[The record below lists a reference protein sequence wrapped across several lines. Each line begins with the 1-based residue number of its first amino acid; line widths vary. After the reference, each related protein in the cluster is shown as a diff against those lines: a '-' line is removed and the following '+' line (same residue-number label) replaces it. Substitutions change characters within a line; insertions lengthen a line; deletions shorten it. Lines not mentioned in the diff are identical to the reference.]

1 MQLTKRKLVTII
13 AESALEAA
21 IIKDIKRLG
30 ARGYTQ
36 VDSRGAGDRG
46 VRKGDWD
53 QDRNVLIQTIC
64 SEDRAHT
71 IMSFIFEQY
80 CDDYAII
87 TYATD
92 IEVLRHGKF

>member
-30 ARGYTQ
+30 AHGYTQ
-36 VDSRGAGDRG
+36 IDSRGEGTRG

-53 QDRNVLIQTIC
+53 LDRNVLIQTIC
-64 SEDRAHT
+64 SEACAHS
-71 IMSFIFEQY
+71 IMSFLFSQY

-87 TYATD
+87 AYATD
-92 IEVLRHGKF
+92 IEVLRHDKF